1 MTRLLTAA
9 PALLYA
15 AALLVLLVPAGLHVA
30 RTWRRHPAP
39 TEEETRHVEQQLLT
53 ARQELDAACC
63 VCSWV
68 SRGTRH
74 DTHCT
79 NPASQ
84 KAPRD

>member
-1 MTRLLTAA
+1 MRLLAAA
-9 PALLYA
+9 PALLYG
-15 AALLVLLVPAGLHVA
+15 AALLVLLLPPCLHAA

-39 TEEETRHVEQQLLT
+39 TKEQTRHVEQQQLT

-68 SRGTRH
+68 SHGTRH

-79 NPASQ
+79 TETRA
-84 KAPRD
+84 